1 MSPSSSIVMLIV
13 TWSPSSESFGST
25 VKFLIFKSCFS
36 LSWIKTSNSSLLLV
50 SSVSVISPSQSIKIV
65 SNLSPVT
72 SLGVKLKFFCR
83 VSPASIDIPINAVSF
98 DAYVTSDDSS
108 HEFSLISS
116 QNINIGDRYFTA
128 NLPAMSLTSYV
139 FQIDETLSENN
150 NNFVPSESSDI
161 NIFPNPATSSLN
173 INFTMNSN
181 FNIKVND
188 AIP

>member
-1 MSPSSSIVMLIV
+1 MI
-13 TWSPSSESFGST
+13 SSESTIDQNFYTGAFVSDD
-25 VKFLIFKSCFS
+25 KS
-36 LSWIKTSNSSLLLV
+36 
-50 SSVSVISPSQSIKIV
+50 KIV
-65 SNLSPVT
+65 LKVFNE
-72 SLGVKLKFFCR
+72 GVSR
-83 VSPASIDIPINAVSF
+83 DVSIDIPINAVSF

-181 FNIKVND
+181 FNLKVYDLNGRKLSDFNISDVEYYDYNILNLENGIYIIKIFDTVNNKFFEYKF
-188 AIP
+188 IKE